1 MTVTLSPPGAALL
14 RVRDLALQA
23 GERRLLFVP
32 ELDVAAG
39 EIVGLV
45 GESGSGKSLTA
56 LALMGLLPHALLRRG
71 VLQLEEVDLGTLD
84 EAGWRRVRGARVG
97 LVFQEPMTALNPLM
111 PIGAQIEEALRLHRR
126 GDAAERR
133 AEVERLLARVGL
145 AEAGVDARRYPHE
158 LSGGQ
163 RQRVAIAIAVACRPR
178 LLIADEPTTALD
190 VRSQAQILDLL
201 RRLVREDGCGL
212 LLITH
217 DLGVVAEMAD
227 RLVVLRHG
235 EVQEQGPLRELLDPP
250 RHPYTRALVEQSR
263 LGSALDREATPLGGS
278 TAEAAGPHP
287 HPLPQAGE
295 GVRQVPLVE
304 TGASD
309 ERDERDG
316 RDGRGEPVVPLL
328 SLREIVCEYPAADR
342 SFFRPG
348 RRVRAVDRVSFD
360 VLPGERVGL
369 VGESGSGKSTLLR
382 TVLGLQRPASGEVR
396 LAGERF
402 TGAETAL
409 RRRVQIVF
417 QDPYGSFDP
426 RWRVE
431 RLLAEPLHLLRPAL
445 GEAQARERAV
455 ALLEQVGLDA
465 SALRRFPHEFSGGQ
479 RQRLAIARALMVEPD
494 LLVLDEAVSALDV
507 SLRAQVL
514 ALLERLCRE
523 RGVATLFVTHDLAV
537 VRAVTDRV
545 IVLQHG
551 RVVEEGVTAQVFA
564 APRHAYTQ
572 ALLAAAP
579 DLDRALRALA
589 KRRPVEG
596 PDGSVV
602 QRTA

>member
-1 MTVTLSPPGAALL
+1 MTVTLSPSGTTTLL

-32 ELDVAAG
+32 ELDIAAG

-56 LALMGLLPHALLRRG
+56 LALLGLLPKGLSRRG
-71 VLQLEEVDLGTLD
+71 LLQLEGVDLGALD
-84 EAGWRRVRGARVG
+84 EAGWRRVRGASVG

-111 PIGAQIEEALRLHRR
+111 PIGAQIEEALRLHGR
-126 GDAAERR
+126 GDAKERR

-235 EVQEQGPLRELLDPP
+235 EVQEQGPLRQLLDPP

-263 LGSALDREATPLGGS
+263 LGSALSREARALGEW

-295 GVRQVPLVE
+295 GATRVQLQE
-304 TGASD
+304 TNVSGQSSQ
-309 ERDERDG
+309 
-316 RDGRGEPVVPLL
+316 RGEREESVVPLL

-455 ALLEQVGLDA
+455 ALLAQVGLDA
-465 SALRRFPHEFSGGQ
+465 DALHRFPHEFSGGQ

-545 IVLQHG
+545 IVLQQG
-551 RVVEEGVTAQVFA
+551 RVVEEGVTAKVFT

-579 DLDRALRALA
+579 DLDRALAT
-589 KRRPVEG
+589 RRPVEG
-596 PDGSVV
+596 PDGSV

>member
-1 MTVTLSPPGAALL
+1 MTATLSSPRSPTLPPPAATLL
-14 RVRDLALQA
+14 RVRDLSLQA

-32 ELDVAAG
+32 ELDLAAG

-56 LALMGLLPHALLRRG
+56 LALLGLLPPELSRRG
-71 VLQLEEVDLGTLD
+71 ALQLEGRDLGALD

-111 PIGAQIEEALRLHRR
+111 PIGAQIEEALRLHGR
-126 GDAAERR
+126 GNAAERC
-133 AEVERLLARVGL
+133 AEVDRLLERVGL
-145 AEAGVDARRYPHE
+145 TSADVDARRYPHE

-235 EVQEQGPLRELLDPP
+235 EVQEQGSLLQLLDPP

-263 LGSALDREATPLGGS
+263 LRPARPRESTPLGEG
-278 TAEAAGPHP
+278 TAEVAGPHP
-287 HPLPQAGE
+287 HPLSQAGE
-295 GVRQVPLVE
+295 GASPAVI
-304 TGASD
+304 GAS
-309 ERDERDG
+309 G
-316 RDGRGEPVVPLL
+316 GRGEAVAPLL
-328 SLREIVCEYPAADR
+328 SLREIVCDYPAADR
-342 SFFRPG
+342 SFFRPR
-348 RRVRAVDRVSFD
+348 RRVRAVDRVSLEI
-360 VLPGERVGL
+360 LPGERVGL

-382 TVLGLQRPASGEVR
+382 TVLGLQRPVSGEVR

-445 GEAQARERAV
+445 SEVQARERAV
-455 ALLEQVGLDA
+455 HLLEQVGLDA
-465 SALRRFPHEFSGGQ
+465 GALRRFPHEFSGGQ
-479 RQRLAIARALMVEPD
+479 RQRLAIARALMVKPE

-545 IVLQHG
+545 LVLQHG
-551 RVVEEGVTAQVFA
+551 RVVEQGATADLFA
-564 APRHAYTQ
+564 APQHAYTQ

-579 DLDRALRALA
+579 HLDRALA
-589 KRRPVEG
+589 
-596 PDGSVV
+596 
-602 QRTA
+602 QRTACRRPSPSTQ

>member
-14 RVRDLALQA
+14 RVRDLSLQA

-56 LALMGLLPHALLRRG
+56 LALLGLLPPELSRRG
-71 VLQLEEVDLGTLD
+71 SLHLEGVDLGALD

-111 PIGAQIEEALRLHRR
+111 PVGAQIEEALRLHGR
-126 GDAAERR
+126 GNAAERR
-133 AEVERLLARVGL
+133 AEVDRLLERVGL
-145 AEAGVDARRYPHE
+145 RTSGVAADKATGVDARRYPHE

-163 RQRVAIAIAVACRPR
+163 RQRVAIAVAVACRPR

-201 RRLVREDGCGL
+201 RRLAREDGCGL

-227 RLVVLRHG
+227 RLVVLRQG
-235 EVQEQGPLRELLDPP
+235 EVQEQGPMRQLLDPP

-263 LGSALDREATPLGGS
+263 LTSALPRETPM
-278 TAEAAGPHP
+278 AE
-287 HPLPQAGE
+287 
-295 GVRQVPLVE
+295 
-304 TGASD
+304 TS
-309 ERDERDG
+309 ERDV
-316 RDGRGEPVVPLL
+316 PVVPLL
-328 SLREIVCEYPAADR
+328 SLRAIVCEYPAADR
-342 SFFRPG
+342 SFFRPR
-348 RRVRAVDRVSFD
+348 RRVRAVDHVSFD

-445 GEAQARERAV
+445 SEAHARDRAV
-455 ALLEQVGLDA
+455 HLLEQVGLGAD
-465 SALRRFPHEFSGGQ
+465 ALRRFPHEFSGGQ

-514 ALLERLCRE
+514 TLLERLCRE

-545 IVLQHG
+545 IVLQQG
-551 RVVEEGVTAQVFA
+551 RVVEAGATAEVFA
-564 APRHAYTQ
+564 APRQAYTQ

-579 DLDRALRALA
+579 DLDRALASRRRAEA
-589 KRRPVEG
+589 
-596 PDGSVV
+596 D
-602 QRTA
+602 AA

>member
-1 MTVTLSPPGAALL
+1 MTATLSSTLDPAAAAAALL
-14 RVRDLALQA
+14 RVRDLSLRA

-56 LALMGLLPHALLRRG
+56 LALLGLLPPELSRRG
-71 VLQLEEVDLGTLD
+71 ALHLEGVDLAALD

-111 PIGAQIEEALRLHRR
+111 PIGAQIEEALRLHGR
-126 GDAAERR
+126 GNAAERR
-133 AEVERLLARVGL
+133 AEVDRLLVRVGL
-145 AEAGVDARRYPHE
+145 RTSGDGADEATGVDARRYPHE

-227 RLVVLRHG
+227 RLVVLRQG
-235 EVQEQGPLRELLDPP
+235 EVQEQGPLRQLLDPP

-263 LGSALDREATPLGGS
+263 LSPALPRAAAPPGEG
-278 TAEAAGPHP
+278 TAAAAGPHP

-295 GVRQVPLVE
+295 GVRQ
-304 TGASD
+304 
-309 ERDERDG
+309 
-316 RDGRGEPVVPLL
+316 RGEAVVPLL

-348 RRVRAVDRVSFD
+348 RRVRAVDQVSLD

-431 RLLAEPLHLLRPAL
+431 RILAEPLHLLRPAL
-445 GEAQARERAV
+445 GGTQARERAV
-455 ALLEQVGLDA
+455 ELLRQVGLEAD
-465 SALRRFPHEFSGGQ
+465 ALRRFPHEFSGGQ

-514 ALLERLCRE
+514 TLLERLCRE

-545 IVLQHG
+545 IVLQQG
-551 RVVEEGVTAQVFA
+551 RVVEEGATAEVFA

-579 DLDRALRALA
+579 DLDRALAARRRAEA
-589 KRRPVEG
+589 
-596 PDGSVV
+596 D
-602 QRTA
+602 AA